1 MVRTKTPK
9 EPTQET
15 SDLDQEPDRLAQG
28 DNNLVT
34 RHNGRGTAIVS
45 TGEGVAFHP
54 GDLRPPLLKL
64 VQPTS
69 ADGTPGKFRRLDT
82 DEEFDELTVTAIRVQ
97 PSRIKWPADGFS
109 RDRVPECLS
118 RDGVHAVTSFSDGS
132 APRFPG
138 APCQDCK
145 FFTVAPWRA
154 AEGEEICLPGYDVTL
169 MDTETHEVYGL
180 RLQGTA
186 AKVARVLGAKTHFR
200 KAQIRLWGEKVVGDR
215 GTWYQ
220 LRARAE
226 SLLPEAANAQ
236 AEMAAEEYGDFDDP
250 EG

>member
-1 MVRTKTPK
+1 MVNQNKPLEQIRQTA
-9 EPTQET
+9 
-15 SDLDQEPDRLAQG
+15 DLDQELERLAHGNTQFA
-28 DNNLVT
+28 D
-34 RHNGRGTAIVS
+34 RRNGRSTTIVT

-69 ADGTPGKFRRLDT
+69 ADGTAGKFRRLDT
-82 DEEFDELTVTAIRVQ
+82 DEELDDLRVTAIRVQ

-118 RDGVHAVTSFSDGS
+118 RDGIHAVTSFSDGS
-132 APRFPG
+132 MPLFPG
-138 APCQDCK
+138 ATCQECK

-154 AEGEEICLPGYDVTL
+154 TEGAEMCLPGYDITL
-169 MDTETHEVYGL
+169 MDTETYEVFGL

-200 KAQIRLWGEKVVGDR
+200 KAQVRLWGEKVVVDR

-226 SLLPEAANAQ
+226 GLLSDEAKAQ
-236 AEMAAEEYGDFDDP
+236 AEMAAEEYGEFADMDS
-250 EG
+250 